1 LKKNWRVE
9 VIFAGSGGQGVV
21 FSGVVL
27 GAAATVYEGRYA
39 VQTQG
44 YGAQARGGSS
54 WSSVIISDQEIGFTE
69 VESCDILV
77 AMNQQGFE
85 EHIGKLGKNGIL
97 LVDEH
102 LVKTEDSKFNSKTYR
117 IPATKLSEQLFKNRI
132 YANMIMLGA
141 LTKLTKLVGVESMKK
156 AVNDN
161 SPKLA
166 KVGNA
171 EALLRGFLLAEKI
184 TSDSSCVQDP
194 EHVT

>member
-1 LKKNWRVE
+1 LKTNWRVE

-27 GAAATVYEGRYA
+27 GAAATVYEGKYA

-44 YGAQARGGSS
+44 YSAQARGGSS
-54 WSSVIISDQEIGFTE
+54 WSGVIISDHEIGFPE

-85 EHIGKLGKNGIL
+85 ERSGKLRKTGIL
-97 LVDEH
+97 LVDED
-102 LVKTEDSKFNSKTYR
+102 LVETEDSKLDWKTYR
-117 IPATKLSEQLFKNRI
+117 IPATRLSEQLFKNKI

-141 LTKLTKLVGVESMKK
+141 LTKLTQLVGEEAMKK

-166 KVGNA
+166 KMTNA
-171 EALLRGFLLAEKI
+171 DALLRGFLFAEKI
-184 TSDSSCVQDP
+184 RSHGS
-194 EHVT
+194 